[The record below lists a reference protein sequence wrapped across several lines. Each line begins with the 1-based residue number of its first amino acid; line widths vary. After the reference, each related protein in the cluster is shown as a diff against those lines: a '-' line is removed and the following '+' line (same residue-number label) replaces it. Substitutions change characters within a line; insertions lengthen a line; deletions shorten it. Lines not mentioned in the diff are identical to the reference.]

1 MYLYKG
7 EFNHN
12 VISVNEGDVQK
23 WKLQLKLVLMMF
35 WIILKDHGLSF
46 VWKMDEYINLYI
58 VDVDDE
64 FQRNDEEDEPE
75 LKAIVYNTTG
85 SNSYGNDIS
94 FSDIDE
100 IELYKSE
107 E

>member
-1 MYLYKG
+1 MKIITQ
-7 EFNHN
+7 
-12 VISVNEGDVQK
+12 ISLDDVFDNFERSWTIVRMK
-23 WKLQLKLVLMMF
+23 DGRVL
-35 WIILKDHGLSF
+35 
-46 VWKMDEYINLYI
+46 NLYI

-64 FQRNDEEDEPE
+64 FQRNDKEDEPE

-85 SNSYGNDIS
+85 SKSYGNDIS

>member
-1 MYLYKG
+1 M
-7 EFNHN
+7 
-12 VISVNEGDVQK
+12 
-23 WKLQLKLVLMMF
+23 
-35 WIILKDHGLSF
+35 
-46 VWKMDEYINLYI
+46 
-58 VDVDDE
+58 DVDDE

>member
-1 MYLYKG
+1 MKITTQ
-7 EFNHN
+7 
-12 VISVNEGDVQK
+12 ISLDDVLDNFERSWTIVRMK
-23 WKLQLKLVLMMF
+23 DGRVL
-35 WIILKDHGLSF
+35 
-46 VWKMDEYINLYI
+46 NLYI

>member
-1 MYLYKG
+1 MKITTQ
-7 EFNHN
+7 
-12 VISVNEGDVQK
+12 ISLDDVLDNFERSWTIVRMK
-23 WKLQLKLVLMMF
+23 DGWVL
-35 WIILKDHGLSF
+35 
-46 VWKMDEYINLYI
+46 NLYI

-85 SNSYGNDIS
+85 SKSYSNDIS

>member
-1 MYLYKG
+1 MKDG
-7 EFNHN
+7 R
-12 VISVNEGDVQK
+12 
-23 WKLQLKLVLMMF
+23 VL
-35 WIILKDHGLSF
+35 
-46 VWKMDEYINLYI
+46 NLYI

-100 IELYKSE
+100 IELYKSDE
-107 E
+107 